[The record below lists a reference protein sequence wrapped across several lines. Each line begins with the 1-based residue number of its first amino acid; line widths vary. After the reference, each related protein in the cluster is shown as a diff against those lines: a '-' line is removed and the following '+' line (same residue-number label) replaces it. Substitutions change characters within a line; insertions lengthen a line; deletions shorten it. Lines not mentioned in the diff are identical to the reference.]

1 MKRIQLGGASF
12 IITPDTLAFLLS
24 FLALANDSFKGSCS
38 QVEDCTRANCHCSN
52 KVKVKTISGIL
63 NSLYGWI
70 YRLRNDNC
78 LGLGD
83 WSWLPRGSRGW
94 YKVQHRG
101 PHGAAAAAVTS
112 VMCDPIDGSPPG
124 SPDPGILQARTLER
138 VAISFSNAGN
148 WKVKVKSL
156 SHVRPSVTPW
166 TAAYQAPPSMG
177 FSRQEY
183 WSGVPLPSPLHRAR
197 RWFAVIPVLTIW
209 WKLSW
214 CSRNRISQD
223 LHLLEVKFRVNL

>member
-12 IITPDTLAFLLS
+12 IITSDTLAFLLS

-38 QVEDCTRANCHCSN
+38 QVEHCTRANCHCSN

-112 VMCDPIDGSPPG
+112 VLSDSVRPYRWQPTRLPRPWDSPG
-124 SPDPGILQARTLER
+124 KNTGVGCHFLLQCR
-138 VAISFSNAGN
+138 
-148 WKVKVKSL
+148 KVKSESEVVQSCPTL
-156 SHVRPSVTPW
+156 SDSMDCSLPGSSVHGIF
-166 TAAYQAPPSMG
+166 QA
-177 FSRQEY
+177 RVLET
-183 WSGVPLPSPLHRAR
+183 GVGYHCLLRYTGHAGDL
-197 RWFAVIPVLTIW
+197 RWY
-209 WKLSW
+209 LS
-214 CSRNRISQD
+214 
-223 LHLLEVKFRVNL
+223 